1 MVTYSYDIMVKA
13 NPDWLRQVTDD
24 LILNGYF
31 NNIIKNP
38 EVLGT
43 VLKDKKKRAFQSKPL
58 LRQRRVR
65 VRVHVR
71 CGADTWNKELFWKNV
86 QMTLS
91 VVLAACFR
99 TGGIWTVMAGSADAS
114 CVSWKL
120 KQTNKSDIETRGKW
134 ALGDSHRQ
142 PSRL

>member
-1 MVTYSYDIMVKA
+1 MTYSYDIMAKA

-43 VLKDKKKRAFQSKPL
+43 VLKDKQMRSFQPKPL

-65 VRVHVR
+65 ACERARVLWGR
-71 CGADTWNKELFWKNV
+71 YLEQG
-86 QMTLS
+86 
-91 VVLAACFR
+91 VVLEER
-99 TGGIWTVMAGSADAS
+99 ADDFVGVFS
-114 CVSWKL
+114 SL
-120 KQTNKSDIETRGKW
+120 F
-134 ALGDSHRQ
+134 
-142 PSRL
+142 